1 MLDRL
6 TSMAVFVRAAEAGS
20 FAAVA
25 ESLGMTPQMVAK
37 HIAALERQLGT
48 RLIQR
53 TTRRQSLTEF
63 GQLYRSAATPSW
75 PKSRR
80 PTRWPRRPRPSRA
93 GGCA

>member
-48 RLIQR
+48 PDPAH
-53 TTRRQSLTEF
+53 
-63 GQLYRSAATPSW
+63 YAAPE
-75 PKSRR
+75 PD
-80 PTRWPRRPRPSRA
+80 
-93 GGCA
+93 

>member
-6 TSMAVFVRAAEAGS
+6 TSMAVFVRLPKPA

-48 RLIQR
+48 R
-53 TTRRQSLTEF
+53 
-63 GQLYRSAATPSW
+63 
-75 PKSRR
+75 
-80 PTRWPRRPRPSRA
+80 
-93 GGCA
+93 